1 MLSKQWFYRYFLP
14 KNPSEALLADPL
26 LSPIKAKSLADLPP
40 ALVVPAEVD
49 VLRDEGIAYAKRL
62 AKENN
67 AWTQL
72 WLAPRV
78 PHPFPHQVKAHES
91 AVEFRRLA
99 VQRLGEAFAGKLGTK
114 DFISNV

>member
-1 MLSKQWFYRYFLP
+1 MVVKQWFYRYFLP
-14 KNPSEALLADPL
+14 KNPTEALLSDPL
-26 LSPIKAKSLADLPP
+26 LSPIKAQSLADLPP

-62 AKENN
+62 SREND

-78 PHPFPHQVKAHES
+78 PHPFPHQVTAHPS
-91 AVEFRRLA
+91 AAEFRRLA
-99 VQRLGEAFAGKLGTK
+99 VQRLGEAFAGQLNDKQ
-114 DFISNV
+114 FISNV